1 VSDEALKLSGQSFLL
16 GSQHALA
23 AVGGIIAAPL
33 IIAMGMGLSAS
44 QTSYLISAALVISG
58 LATVLQ
64 IVQIGPLG
72 SGLLSLQGTSFAF
85 VGPLIFL
92 YHGLVET
99 HSSDA
104 ALGILFGSALVC
116 AGVMILL
123 TTFV

>member
-1 VSDEALKLSGQSFLL
+1 MSDDALTLSGQSFVL

-64 IVQIGPLG
+64 IVRIGPLG
-72 SGLLSLQGTSFAF
+72 SGLLSIQGTSFAF

-92 YHGLVET
+92 YHELLQT
-99 HSSDA
+99 HSSHDA
-104 ALGILFGSALVC
+104 
-116 AGVMILL
+116 
-123 TTFV
+123 